1 MSTRV
6 QVVTFFTHMAN
17 DGFELVLPTLLPL
30 IAQDFQLSYA
40 QVGILAGCMAV
51 TLGAGQFF
59 TGYLSDITGRRKIF
73 IVSGL
78 FCLSSSFYLIGVS
91 QTYAQL
97 ILWNLLAGLGASVY
111 HPISVSLISQ
121 VHKAEKGKALGI
133 HGAGGNLGM
142 AASPLVS
149 GILAEIFGWRFV
161 FRIFP
166 VFGFVICIL
175 FLLLIK
181 EEPGVKQPIKIRSV
195 FMKEILI
202 VIVCLGFISMAARGF
217 HIFLPLKLSEMG
229 YKSAIFGLFLS
240 LFNGFGILG
249 QILGGYF
256 SDIYKKHIMISVL
269 SVISGI
275 LMYILFYS
283 INYASMLVFVILAGL
298 LFNCIWPTLFGLL
311 TDRTPQELHG
321 TGLGL
326 FFSVG
331 YIMASSAPVLMGM
344 VTDVVSMEVSFIL
357 IPVFAFLG
365 AIVVL
370 KK

>member
-6 QVVTFFTHMAN
+6 QVLTFFTHMAN

-30 IAQDFQLSYA
+30 IAEEFSLSYA
-40 QVGILAGCMAV
+40 QVGILAGCMVV

-59 TGYLSDITGRRKIF
+59 VGYLSDITGRRKIF
-73 IVSGL
+73 IVLGL

-91 QTYAQL
+91 ESYTQL
-97 ILWNLLAGLGASVY
+97 IIWNLLAGLGASVY

-121 VHKAEKGKALGI
+121 IHKEGKGKALGI

-142 AASPLVS
+142 AASPLIS
-149 GILAEIFGWRFV
+149 GILAEVYGWRFV
-161 FRIFP
+161 FRLFP
-166 VFGFVICIL
+166 VFGVVICVL
-175 FLLLIK
+175 FLLLIT
-181 EEPGVKQPIKIRSV
+181 EESRIKQPVKVRTV
-195 FMKEILI
+195 FMKEIFI
-202 VIVCLGFISMAARGF
+202 VIICLGFVSMAARGF

-256 SDIYKKHIMISVL
+256 SDVYEKRIMISIL
-269 SVISGI
+269 SLVSGG
-275 LMYILFYS
+275 LMYMLLYS
-283 INYASMLVFVILAGL
+283 VHYATMVVFVIVAGL

-311 TDRTPQELHG
+311 TDRTPEEIHG

-331 YIMASSAPVLMGM
+331 YIMASLAPVLMGM
-344 VTDVVSMEVSFIL
+344 VTDMVSMGLSFVL

-365 AIVVL
+365 AAVIL